1 MLIFLWS
8 FLIIIGFNQ
17 NVCQA
22 EDRPHIIF
30 FLADDLGKLVTTHI
44 IHAPFLL
51 NILFHWLK
59 NLKHLKTKSIKENSQ
74 QINKQNL

>member
-8 FLIIIGFNQ
+8 ILIIIGFSQ

-30 FLADDLGKLVTTHI
+30 FLADDLGKLSIPHI
-44 IHAPFLL
+44 IHAPF
-51 NILFHWLK
+51 F
-59 NLKHLKTKSIKENSQ
+59 
-74 QINKQNL
+74 

>member
-44 IHAPFLL
+44 IHAPFFIEYLAPL
-51 NILFHWLK
+51 IEKFE
-59 NLKHLKTKSIKENSQ
+59 TFENQ
-74 QINKQNL
+74 EY

>member
-30 FLADDLGKLVTTHI
+30 FLADDLGKLMTTYI
-44 IHAPFLL
+44 IHAS
-51 NILFHWLK
+51 LFIESCSSDPTT
-59 NLKHLKTKSIKENSQ
+59 NLKTTHLELS
-74 QINKQNL
+74 